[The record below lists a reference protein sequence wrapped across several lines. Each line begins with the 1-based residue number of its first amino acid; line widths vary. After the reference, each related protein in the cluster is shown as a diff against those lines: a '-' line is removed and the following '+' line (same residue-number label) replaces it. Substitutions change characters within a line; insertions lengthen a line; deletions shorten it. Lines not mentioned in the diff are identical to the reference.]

1 VNPARLVLAR
11 HGQAHCNALGIIG
24 GPAGC
29 TGLTGNG
36 RRQAGQLAERLSR
49 EHAGRPFDAAYTTPL
64 PRARETAGIVASRL
78 GLPVTAVDD
87 LREPD
92 YGDADGR
99 PWAEVVAA
107 FGLIPALHPDEPIAP
122 GAETWAA
129 YLRRATAAL
138 KAILSRHPG
147 GSVLVIGHG
156 ETVTA
161 AAHLFLGLPASARG
175 RAAFAADYAGIT
187 QWEQQPLARTQPGAG
202 WRWTLTACNDTAH
215 LTQARPCDTDRHGRR
230 AGG

>member
-1 VNPARLVLAR
+1 MSPARLVLAR

-29 TGLTGNG
+29 TGLTSRG
-36 RRQAGQLAERLSR
+36 RRQAGQLADRLTR

-64 PRARETAGIVASRL
+64 RRARETAGIVAARL

-99 PWAEVVAA
+99 PWADVVTA
-107 FGLIPALHPDEPIAP
+107 FGRIPALHPDEPIAP

-138 KAILSRHPG
+138 QAILGRHPG
-147 GSVLVIGHG
+147 GTVLVIGHG

-175 RAAFAADYAGIT
+175 RAVFAADYASVT
-187 QWEQQPLARTQPGAG
+187 RWEQQPLAWTQPGAG
-202 WRWTLTACNDTAH
+202 WRWALTACNDTAH
-215 LTQARPCDTDRHGRR
+215 LTQA
-230 AGG
+230 